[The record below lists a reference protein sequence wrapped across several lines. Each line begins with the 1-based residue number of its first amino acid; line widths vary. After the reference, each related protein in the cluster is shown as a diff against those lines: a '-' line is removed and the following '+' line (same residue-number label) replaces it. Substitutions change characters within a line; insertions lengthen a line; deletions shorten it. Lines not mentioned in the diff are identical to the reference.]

1 MNTRGGSTMP
11 ERRKKL
17 YKNVY
22 TDYKAPEDVDLDN
35 MEEEDTEGR
44 TANEK
49 YIHAMNGFA
58 KQTCQ
63 HEWRNEIFETFYNTN
78 FGNFNYNSAPDHT
91 LDSQVPTVM
100 TINTDFITTYR
111 NGDDAREHLKSLHAK
126 IHQNQTGSGA
136 EVDYKQGFF
145 DQPAGS
151 VHWQQLITDDG
162 DNDDDGD
169 DDDDDDDDDDG
180 DDDDDDDVSNN
191 NNNGNDDDSKQLASG
206 GAKTV
211 HLLWYT
217 MVLEQRKDYMLTD
230 VNHNLIQSD
239 NIRPVA
245 YPQFFK
251 LGGAQSQNNDIYAV
265 RDNKDSAA
273 NIGEL
278 LKNLKSMKSASVP
291 RQKNK
296 AQLNQL
302 DKDLR
307 ANALASVQANPAAA
321 NYAAACQRR
330 DAVQNH
336 NYLTNQPMRAGK
348 QVAENYTQM
357 K

>member
-1 MNTRGGSTMP
+1 MDTREFGAMP

-22 TDYKAPEDVDLDN
+22 TKAPDFDPNDV
-35 MEEEDTEGR
+35 EEEDTEGR
-44 TANEK
+44 SPNEK

-58 KQTCQ
+58 NQTCQ
-63 HEWRNEIFETFYNTN
+63 HEWRNEIFETSYNTN
-78 FGNFNYNSAPDHT
+78 FGNFNYNSAPEHT
-91 LDSQVPTVM
+91 LDSEVPTVM
-100 TINTDFITTYR
+100 TVNTDFITTYR
-111 NGDDAREHLKSLHAK
+111 NGDDAHQHLKFRHAK
-126 IHQNQTGSGA
+126 IHKNHTGSGA

-145 DQPAGS
+145 AQPAGS
-151 VHWQQLITDDG
+151 IHWQQLITDDG
-162 DNDDDGD
+162 DNDDDDNNSDDDSNSDDNNNGD
-169 DDDDDDDDDDG
+169 DDDG
-180 DDDDDDDVSNN
+180 
-191 NNNGNDDDSKQLASG
+191 KQ
-206 GAKTV
+206 V

-217 MVLEQRKDYMLTD
+217 MVLEQRKDYMVTD
-230 VNHNLIQSD
+230 VNHELIQSD

-251 LGGAQSQNNDIYAV
+251 LDGLQSQNNDIYAV
-265 RDNKDSAA
+265 RSNKDSAA
-273 NIGEL
+273 NIDEL
-278 LKNLKSMKSASVP
+278 LKNLKSMKNASVR

-307 ANALASVQANPAAA
+307 TNALASVQASPAAA

-336 NYLTNQPMRAGK
+336 NYLTTQPMSAGK
-348 QVAENYTQM
+348 QVAEKFTQM